1 MQKDT
6 FCNMLGIKTLQDC
19 LIIGNKELKSSQRK
33 PIRKAGSS
41 YIDRNKNTRCTM
53 TSIKLKFRPST
64 TPGKEGSLIFQL
76 IHGRSVRRITSEYKI
91 FACEWDNDNGRII
104 LPLQSSP
111 RYSRLVSMTTILQ
124 WELGRLERLV
134 HENETAMGT
143 VNLDEITAAFLSNT
157 DTPDSVFNFIRSQV
171 RHKTLLGKARSAETY
186 RSTLNSLMHF
196 RRGRDLTFDM
206 VDGEL
211 MELYEA
217 WLLGSGLTRNTT
229 SFYMRILR
237 TNYKLAVEKGLTADR
252 HPFRHVYCGMDKT
265 VKRSVPFEVIRK
277 IKELD
282 LSRKPGLDFARDM
295 FMFSFCTRGMSF
307 IDMAY
312 LRKTDL
318 NNGNLTYRRKKTG
331 QLLTMEWTRQM
342 QDIVDKYHQN
352 DTRFLL
358 PIITREDGSERRQY
372 QNMMRKINRHLKDI
386 ARLAGLPVPLSMY
399 YTRHSWATIARGK
412 DVPLAVISEALGHDS
427 ETTTQI
433 YLDSIKSSEV
443 DKANRMILEG
453 L

>member
-1 MQKDT
+1 
-6 FCNMLGIKTLQDC
+6 
-19 LIIGNKELKSSQRK
+19 
-33 PIRKAGSS
+33 
-41 YIDRNKNTRCTM
+41 M

-64 TPGKEGSLIFQL
+64 TKGKEGTLIFQL

-91 FACEWDNDNGRII
+91 FACEWDDNNDRII
-104 LPLQSSP
+104 LPPQSSP
-111 RYSRLVSMTTILQ
+111 RYGSLASIRASLQ

-134 HENETAMGT
+134 KESLTAKGM
-143 VNLDEITAAFLSNT
+143 VDLDEIAVAFLSNA
-157 DTPDSVFNFIRSQV
+157 DTPDSVFNFIRSQI
-171 RHKTLLGKARSAETY
+171 RHKALLGKARSAETY
-186 RSTLNSLMHF
+186 RSTLNSLTHF
-196 RRGRDLTFDM
+196 RNGRDMTFDM
-206 VDGEL
+206 LDGEL

-217 WLLGSGLTRNTT
+217 WLLGGGLTRNTT

-252 HPFRHVYCGMDKT
+252 HPFRHVYCGIDKT
-265 VKRSVPFEVIRK
+265 VKRSIPLEVIRK
-277 IKELD
+277 IKELN
-282 LSRKPGLDFARDM
+282 LSRKPGLDLARDM
-295 FMFSFCTRGMSF
+295 FIFSFCTRGMSF

-312 LRKTDL
+312 LKKTDL
-318 NNGNLTYRRKKTG
+318 GNGCLTYRRKKTG

-342 QDIVDKYHQN
+342 QETIDKYRPNGTQY
-352 DTRFLL
+352 LL
-358 PIITREDGSERRQY
+358 PIITSEDGTERRQY

-386 ARLAGLPVPLSMY
+386 ARLAGLSLPLSMY

-412 DVPLAVISEALGHDS
+412 DIPLAVISEALGHDS